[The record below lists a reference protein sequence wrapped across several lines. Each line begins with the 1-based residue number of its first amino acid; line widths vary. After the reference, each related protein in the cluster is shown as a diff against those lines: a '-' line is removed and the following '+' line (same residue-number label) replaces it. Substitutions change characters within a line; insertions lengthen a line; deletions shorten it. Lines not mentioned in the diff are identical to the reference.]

1 MIWMMSQM
9 KKYESLAQLYDVKTV
24 DTRDEESIAIDVA
37 VEFTDCWDWETS
49 SWYYQVCE
57 VGSV

>member
-1 MIWMMSQM
+1 MMSQM

-37 VEFTDCWDWETS
+37 VEFTDC
-49 SWYYQVCE
+49 
-57 VGSV
+57 